1 MDIQKKNISNF
12 WKNDKDYS
20 KSRQTYQI
28 FKFQSKKDHSKLL
41 PKLLSIRNWLSYQRI
56 IEIGSQGTE
65 VHKPSQLPWT
75 WLPQPTL
82 AHEKS

>member
-1 MDIQKKNISNF
+1 MTKN
-12 WKNDKDYS
+12 YS

-41 PKLLSIRNWLSYQRI
+41 AETPIDSKLAVLSAN

-75 WLPQPTL
+75 WLPQPTTL
-82 AHEKS
+82 PMKSHKNLRPPSPP

>member
-1 MDIQKKNISNF
+1 MTKN
-12 WKNDKDYS
+12 YS

-41 PKLLSIRNWLSYQRI
+41 AETPIDSKLAAYQRI